1 MEGLK
6 NTVSEAADILSGIE
20 KTREKAIR
28 DSRDVIRL
36 TKKII
41 HSIHVGDTDVKS
53 LKELYDKV
61 ADIKDP
67 LMKDLMQDAMAE
79 YAETAILYSVVEHTP
94 VPSFS
99 DLRISPQ
106 SWILGLAD
114 SLGEMRRLLLT
125 MLLDSRITDARSLY
139 SEMDE
144 VYDAIITFDIP
155 DAIVPIRRKQDIA
168 RGIMDRTRADI
179 TTAVLMNNAVS

>member
-53 LKELYDKV
+53 LKE
-61 ADIKDP
+61 

>member
-6 NTVSEAADILSGIE
+6 NTASEAADILSGLE
-20 KTREKAIR
+20 KTRENAIR

-41 HSIHVGDTDVKS
+41 HSVHVGDTDIKS
-53 LKELYDKV
+53 LKELHDKV

-79 YAETAILYSVVEHTP
+79 YAEAAILYSVVKHTP

-125 MLLDSRITDARSLY
+125 MLLDSRITEARSLY

-144 VYDAIITFDIP
+144 VYDTIMTFDIP
-155 DAIVPIRRKQDIA
+155 DAILPIRRKQDIA

-179 TTAVLMNNAVS
+179 TTAVVMNNAVS